1 MQEREPEKQLL
12 NELENERE
20 HQIAFIRRLNRF
32 YDELNRGGYRPLD
45 AVRQMIATWEQNLS
59 LVEKQIKDLEEM
71 LRSKPDKT

>member
-12 NELENERE
+12 DELENERG

-32 YDELNRGGYRPLD
+32 YDELNKGGYRPLD
-45 AVRQMIATWEQNLS
+45 TVRQMIATWEQNLS
-59 LVEKQIKDLEEM
+59 LVERQIKELEEM